1 MNYKYSSNK
10 YATMNFG
17 IGLSSSIGEDAGRV
31 KGHLLPIKS
40 SPLHSS
46 QFSFASVLGWEQGM
60 EFPSSPP
67 NLAPTPFHSPQSL
80 TWWLGG
86 DKSLGLPLLLFHS
99 PTTNYVTT
107 TK

>member
-10 YATMNFG
+10 
-17 IGLSSSIGEDAGRV
+17 ISISFGEDAGRV
-31 KGHLLPIKS
+31 LDHLLPIKS

-46 QFSFASVLGWEQGM
+46 QFPFASVLGWEQGM

-80 TWWLGG
+80 TWWLGWG
-86 DKSLGLPLLLFHS
+86 QSFELHLFSFHS